1 LKPLVSFIPAALT
14 IAAVMRSGKRV
25 SITLPVDD
33 NGMPRNWRL
42 PMIEVLEGFPA
53 NVAAF
58 ACHGHVTRKDYD
70 SVLVP
75 VVEAALERHDKLR
88 LYYETASDFD
98 GIDPGAVLEDT
109 MVGISH
115 ALRWEKMAVVT
126 DIGWIRHSILLF
138 RFLLPGE
145 LRVFPSAEAAEAKE
159 WIVA

>member
-1 LKPLVSFIPAALT
+1 
-14 IAAVMRSGKRV
+14 
-25 SITLPVDD
+25 
-33 NGMPRNWRL
+33 
-42 PMIEVLEGFPA
+42 MIEVLEGFPA

-58 ACHGHVTRKDYD
+58 VCHGHVTRKDYD

-75 VVEAALERHDKLR
+75 MVEEKLEQNDKLR
-88 LYYETASDFD
+88 LYYETARDFD

-109 MVGISH
+109 MIGLSH

-145 LRVFPSAEAAEAKE
+145 LRVFPAAEASQAKE